1 MATSGLPV
9 PGTEVA
15 PEVTMEAMVAT
26 EAEADLQETED
37 IEADLPGTEDIEAGP
52 EEDTEQHYCFMLL
65 KI

>member
-1 MATSGLPV
+1 
-9 PGTEVA
+9 
-15 PEVTMEAMVAT
+15 VAT
-26 EAEADLQETED
+26 EAGAGLPGTEDIEADLLETED

>member
-9 PGTEVA
+9 PGTGAA
-15 PEVTMEAMVAT
+15 PEVPMEAMVAT
-26 EAEADLQETED
+26 EAGAGLPGTED

-52 EEDTEQHYCFMLL
+52 GGDTEQHYCFMLL